1 MILGTFIKQPTDVKD
16 YDIEYHEWLPET
28 DALASATVAVE
39 PTGDLTIDAYYVV
52 SPRINIWLSGGLN
65 NHSYKL
71 TVTVT
76 TEDGRVRQDEFR
88 VKVKEY

>member
-1 MILGTFIKQPTDVKD
+1 MILGTFIKQPSDVND
-16 YDIEYHEWLPET
+16 YDVEYQDWLSGN
-28 DALASATVAVE
+28 DTVANAVVTVD
-39 PTGDLTIDAYYVV
+39 PDGNLAIDNVFVV

-65 NHSYKL
+65 GATYKL

-76 TEDGRVRQDEFR
+76 TTEGRVRQDEFR